1 MSLPAL
7 SVHERIVAK
16 ENESMRLP
24 IEKILRPKSVAILG
38 VSERPEAIGTR
49 VMNNIRKMGFAGP
62 LYAVNPRYET
72 IGELKCYPAL
82 SALPEPVDA
91 AFLAVPSHGGPD
103 LVEEAGRCGIR
114 ALFINANGY
123 ADGDADGVA
132 LQRRLEASAA
142 KYGIAICG
150 PNNLGIMNVHDRVAM
165 WSPRYMKVP
174 KPGSLGVIS
183 QSGSIALILSEDE
196 RDLGF
201 AYLITAGNEAV
212 LNIADY
218 LAELAVDDRVE
229 VILLFSETI
238 RDPQKFQAAALKARE
253 RGKRIIALKLG
264 SSSEGRAL
272 VQAHTGSLAGED
284 RLYDAYFKALNILRV
299 RDLDEML
306 ETAVLLSKD
315 TAALPTGGNVMV
327 TLSGGEA
334 ALIADLGTDLGL
346 KFPKLAPETL
356 AALRPAF
363 PPYSN
368 IGNPL
373 DAWGLGFAADR
384 FRIVLHALLADPN
397 INLIG
402 FSVDAP
408 GRGGGDV
415 PYACIMAEAC
425 VEAKTSKRLVFFNNT
440 SGSGVNAEVRA
451 ILDRAKIPYLSGLRP
466 ALAAIANLNAL
477 KSAAPEIKS
486 QLAATANPLPGSQPE
501 QFALLNRLGIGMVR
515 AQNVLSAASAVAAAE
530 KYGYP
535 VATKAIAEH
544 LPHKSD
550 LGLVRLNLASARQVE
565 DAFADLSKRL
575 AKYARLSSPGEIVLQ
590 AMAPSGVE
598 LIVGIRNEVNF
609 GSFVIVGPGGVLVE
623 LANQASV
630 RLGPVDESEARAMLF
645 ETAAGKL
652 LQGARGAPACDID
665 AAAAAIAAFSRFGA
679 AQSAQLSALE
689 INPLIASPTGAWG
702 VDLLLD
708 FRNDVPPEKRQ

>member
-1 MSLPAL
+1 
-7 SVHERIVAK
+7 
-16 ENESMRLP
+16 MRLP
-24 IEKILRPKSVAILG
+24 IKRILRPKSIAVVG

-49 VMNNIRKMGFAGP
+49 VMSNIRKMGFAGP

-103 LVEEAGRCGIR
+103 LVEEAGSCGIR

-132 LQRRLEASAA
+132 LQRRLEATAA

-174 KPGSLGVIS
+174 KSGSLGVIS

-315 TAALPTGGNVMV
+315 SAALPTGGNVMV

-384 FRIVLHALLADPN
+384 FSIALLADPN

-402 FSVDAP
+402 FSVDAQ

-415 PYACIMAEAC
+415 PYACVMAEAC
-425 VEAKTSKRLVFFNNT
+425 VEAKTSKRLIFFNNT

-451 ILDRAKIPYLSGLRP
+451 ILDRGKIPYLSGLRP

-477 KSAAPEIKS
+477 RSAAPEIKS
-486 QLAATANPLPGSQPE
+486 PVVPKAVALPASQPKC
-501 QFALLNRLGIGMVR
+501 FALLNELGIGMVR
-515 AQNVLSAASAVAAAE
+515 AQTVLSAASAVAAAE

-575 AKYARLSSPGEIVLQ
+575 AKYARPSSPGEIVLQ

-679 AQSAQLSALE
+679 AQAAQLSALE
-689 INPLIASPTGAWG
+689 INPRIASPTGAWG
-702 VDLLLD
+702 VDLLLN
-708 FRNDVPPEKRQ
+708 FRSDVKPEK

>member
-1 MSLPAL
+1 M
-7 SVHERIVAK
+7 VAK
-16 ENESMRLP
+16 RMIRMRLP
-24 IEKILRPKSVAILG
+24 IKKILRPKSIAVVG

-91 AFLAVPSHGGPD
+91 AFLAVPSSGGPD

-123 ADGDADGVA
+123 ADGGADGVA
-132 LQRRLEASAA
+132 LQRRVEATAA

-150 PNNLGIMNVHDRVAM
+150 PNNLGMMNVHDRVAM

-174 KPGSLGVIS
+174 ESGSLGVIS

-284 RLYDAYFKALNILRV
+284 RLYDAY
-299 RDLDEML
+299 
-306 ETAVLLSKD
+306 
-315 TAALPTGGNVMV
+315 
-327 TLSGGEA
+327 
-334 ALIADLGTDLGL
+334 
-346 KFPKLAPETL
+346 
-356 AALRPAF
+356 
-363 PPYSN
+363 
-368 IGNPL
+368 
-373 DAWGLGFAADR
+373 
-384 FRIVLHALLADPN
+384 
-397 INLIG
+397 
-402 FSVDAP
+402 
-408 GRGGGDV
+408 
-415 PYACIMAEAC
+415 
-425 VEAKTSKRLVFFNNT
+425 
-440 SGSGVNAEVRA
+440 
-451 ILDRAKIPYLSGLRP
+451 
-466 ALAAIANLNAL
+466 
-477 KSAAPEIKS
+477 
-486 QLAATANPLPGSQPE
+486 
-501 QFALLNRLGIGMVR
+501 
-515 AQNVLSAASAVAAAE
+515 
-530 KYGYP
+530 
-535 VATKAIAEH
+535 
-544 LPHKSD
+544 

-575 AKYARLSSPGEIVLQ
+575 AKYARPSSPGEIVLQ

-630 RLGPVDESEARAMLF
+630 RLGPVDEGEARAMLF

-652 LQGARGAPACDID
+652 LQGARGAPTCDID

>member
-1 MSLPAL
+1 
-7 SVHERIVAK
+7 
-16 ENESMRLP
+16 MRLP
-24 IEKILRPKSVAILG
+24 IEKILRPKSVAVLG

-49 VMNNIRKMGFAGP
+49 VLNNLRKMGFAGP

-72 IGELKCYPAL
+72 IGDWKCYPSL

-91 AFLAVPSHGGPD
+91 AFLAVPSSRGPD
-103 LVEEAGRCGIR
+103 LVEEAGKCGIR

-132 LQRRLEASAA
+132 LQRRVEATAA
-142 KYGIAICG
+142 RYGIAICG
-150 PNNLGIMNVHDRVAM
+150 PNNLGMMNVHDRVAM

-174 KPGSLGVIS
+174 ERGALGVIS

-201 AYLITAGNEAV
+201 AYLITTGNEAV
-212 LNIADY
+212 LNVADY
-218 LAELAVDDRVE
+218 LAELAVDDRVN
-229 VILLFSETI
+229 VIFLFLETI
-238 RDPQKFQAAALKARE
+238 RDPQTFQAAALKAAE
-253 RGKRIIALKLG
+253 QGKRVIALKLG
-264 SSSEGRAL
+264 SSSEGAAL

-284 RLYDAYFKALNILRV
+284 RLYDAYFKAMNILRV

-315 TAALPTGGNVMV
+315 TAALPVGGNVMV

-334 ALIADLGTDLGL
+334 ALIADLGSDLGL
-346 KFPKLAPETL
+346 KFPKLSPETL

-363 PPYSN
+363 PSYSS

-384 FRIVLHALLADPN
+384 FGIVLHALLADPN

-440 SGSGVNAEVRA
+440 SGSGVNAEVRD
-451 ILDRAKIPYLSGLRP
+451 ILDRGNIPYLSGLRP

-486 QLAATANPLPGSQPE
+486 QPAATAIPLPGSQPE
-501 QFALLNRLGIGMVR
+501 RFALLNKLGIGMVR
-515 AQNVLSAASAVAAAE
+515 AQSVLNAASAVAAAD

-535 VATKAIAEH
+535 VAMKVVAEH
-544 LPHKSD
+544 IPHKSD
-550 LGLVRLNLASARQVE
+550 LGLVRLNLVSAWQVE
-565 DAFADLSKRL
+565 DAFANL
-575 AKYARLSSPGEIVLQ
+575 AKRYSEYARPGSVGEIVLQ

-598 LIVGIRNEVNF
+598 LIVGIRNELNF

-623 LANQASV
+623 LTDQASV
-630 RLGPVDESEARAMLF
+630 RFGPVDEREARAMLF

-679 AQSAQLSALE
+679 AQAARLSALE
-689 INPLIASPTGAWG
+689 INPLIASPNGAWG

-708 FRNDVPPEKRQ
+708 FRSDIESEK

>member
-1 MSLPAL
+1 MHRRRSKAWTSRCRESDPLPTQCYGHGRSREETSNVSACRTVLETSNAL
-7 SVHERIVAK
+7 AQPADALDSSGGGLHCDRYCACHRRI
-16 ENESMRLP
+16 
-24 IEKILRPKSVAILG
+24 
-38 VSERPEAIGTR
+38 
-49 VMNNIRKMGFAGP
+49 
-62 LYAVNPRYET
+62 
-72 IGELKCYPAL
+72 
-82 SALPEPVDA
+82 
-91 AFLAVPSHGGPD
+91 
-103 LVEEAGRCGIR
+103 
-114 ALFINANGY
+114 
-123 ADGDADGVA
+123 
-132 LQRRLEASAA
+132 
-142 KYGIAICG
+142 
-150 PNNLGIMNVHDRVAM
+150 
-165 WSPRYMKVP
+165 
-174 KPGSLGVIS
+174 IS

-212 LNIADY
+212 LNIPDY

-238 RDPQKFQAAALKARE
+238 RDPQKFQAAALTAGE
-253 RGKRIIALKLG
+253 RGKGIIALKLG

-363 PPYSN
+363 PPYSS

-425 VEAKTSKRLVFFNNT
+425 VDAKTRKRLVFFNNT
-440 SGSGVNAEVRA
+440 SGLGVNAEVRA
-451 ILDRAKIPYLSGLRP
+451 ILDRGKIPYLSGLRP
-466 ALAAIANLNAL
+466 ALAAIAKFNAL
-477 KSAAPEIKS
+477 EIKS
-486 QLAATANPLPGSQPE
+486 PAVPKAVALRASQPE
-501 QFALLNRLGIGMVR
+501 CFALLNELGIGMGQGANC
-515 AQNVLSAASAVAAAE
+515 AQCGICRRRCRE
-530 KYGYP
+530 
-535 VATKAIAEH
+535 I
-544 LPHKSD
+544 
-550 LGLVRLNLASARQVE
+550 
-565 DAFADLSKRL
+565 
-575 AKYARLSSPGEIVLQ
+575 RLSG
-590 AMAPSGVE
+590 
-598 LIVGIRNEVNF
+598 R
-609 GSFVIVGPGGVLVE
+609 
-623 LANQASV
+623 
-630 RLGPVDESEARAMLF
+630 DE
-645 ETAAGKL
+645 GD
-652 LQGARGAPACDID
+652 RGASPA
-665 AAAAAIAAFSRFGA
+665 
-679 AQSAQLSALE
+679 
-689 INPLIASPTGAWG
+689 
-702 VDLLLD
+702 
-708 FRNDVPPEKRQ
+708 

>member
-1 MSLPAL
+1 
-7 SVHERIVAK
+7 
-16 ENESMRLP
+16 MRLP
-24 IEKILRPKSVAILG
+24 IDKILRPRSIAVVG

-49 VMNNIRKMGFAGP
+49 VVNNLRKMGFAGP
-62 LYAVNPRYET
+62 LYAVNPRYEA
-72 IGELKCYPAL
+72 IGDLRCFPSL

-91 AFLAVPSHGGPD
+91 AFLAVPSSGGPD

-123 ADGDADGVA
+123 ADGGADGA
-132 LQRRLEASAA
+132 RLQRRIEATAA

-150 PNNLGIMNVHDRVAM
+150 PNNLGMMNVHDRVAM
-165 WSPRYMKVP
+165 WSPRYMKVVE
-174 KPGSLGVIS
+174 PGPLGVIS
-183 QSGSIALILSEDE
+183 QSGSVALILSEDE

-201 AYLITAGNEAV
+201 AYLATAGNEAV
-212 LNIADY
+212 LSVADY
-218 LAELAVDDRVE
+218 LAEMAADDRVK
-229 VILLFSETI
+229 VILLFLETI
-238 RDPQKFQAAALKARE
+238 RDPQKFQAAALEAAR
-253 RGKRIIALKLG
+253 RGKRIVALKLG

-284 RLYDAYFKALNILRV
+284 RLYDAYFKALGILRV
-299 RDLDEML
+299 LDLDEML
-306 ETAVLLSKD
+306 ETGALLTKD
-315 TAALPTGGNVMV
+315 SSALPAGGNVMV

-334 ALIADLGTDLGL
+334 ALIADLGGALGL
-346 KFPKLAPETL
+346 RFPTLAPETL
-356 AALRPAF
+356 AALRPAY
-363 PPYSN
+363 PPYSSV
-368 IGNPL
+368 GNPV

-384 FRIVLHALLADPN
+384 FRIVLDALLADPA

-425 VEAKTSKRLVFFNNT
+425 VEAQVDKRPNKRLVFFNNT

-451 ILDRAKIPYLSGLRP
+451 ILDRGNIPYLSGLRP

-477 KSAAPEIKS
+477 RAAVPEI
-486 QLAATANPLPGSQPE
+486 AALPSESPGPLPASEPAR
-501 QFALLNRLGIGMVR
+501 FALLRELGIGMVG
-515 AQNVLSAASAVAAAE
+515 AETVSSAGAAVAAAD
-530 KYGYP
+530 KLGYP
-535 VATKAIAEH
+535 VAMKGVAAH

-550 LGLVRLNLASARQVE
+550 LGLVRLGLQGAGAVE
-565 DAFADLSKRL
+565 AAFADLSRL
-575 AKYARLSSPGEIVLQ
+575 LAEHACEGSPGEIVVQ
-590 AMAPSGVE
+590 QMAESGVE
-598 LIVGIRNEVNF
+598 LIVGIRNEPNF

-630 RLGPVDESEARAMLF
+630 RFGPIDANEARTMLF

-652 LQGARGAPACDID
+652 LQGARGKPACDID

-679 AQSAQLSALE
+679 AHAGQLSALE
-689 INPLIASPTGAWG
+689 INPLIVSPSGAKG

-708 FRNDVPPEKRQ
+708 IRSPSAPEK

>member
-1 MSLPAL
+1 
-7 SVHERIVAK
+7 
-16 ENESMRLP
+16 MRLP
-24 IEKILRPKSVAILG
+24 IKKILRPKSIAVVG

-91 AFLAVPSHGGPD
+91 AFLAVPSSGGPE

-123 ADGDADGVA
+123 ADGDADGIT
-132 LQRRLEASAA
+132 LQRRVEATAA

-174 KPGSLGVIS
+174 KSGSLGVIS

-212 LNIADY
+212 LNVADY

-238 RDPQKFQAAALKARE
+238 RDPQKFQAAALKAGE

-272 VQAHTGSLAGED
+272 VQAHTGSLAGDD

-346 KFPKLAPETL
+346 KFPKLAPETV

-363 PPYSN
+363 PAYSS

-384 FRIVLHALLADPN
+384 FRVVLHALLADPN
-397 INLIG
+397 VNLIG

-425 VEAKTSKRLVFFNNT
+425 VQAKASKRLVFFNNT

-451 ILDRAKIPYLSGLRP
+451 ILDRGNIPYLSGLRP

-477 KSAAPEIKS
+477 RSAVPEVKSPVAPK
-486 QLAATANPLPGSQPE
+486 AVALPASQPE
-501 QFALLNRLGIGMVR
+501 CFALLKEFGIGMVR
-515 AQNVLSAASAVAAAE
+515 AQTVLSAASAVAVAE

-550 LGLVRLNLASARQVE
+550 LDLVRLNLTSARQVE
-565 DAFADLSKRL
+565 NAFADLAKRL
-575 AKYARLSSPGEIVLQ
+575 AKYARSNAPGEIVLQ

-598 LIVGIRNEVNF
+598 LVVGIRNEINF

-623 LANQASV
+623 FANQASV

-665 AAAAAIAAFSRFGA
+665 ATAAAIAAFSRFGA
-679 AQSAQLSALE
+679 AQAAQLSALE

-708 FRNDVPPEKRQ
+708 FRSDVPPEK

>member
-1 MSLPAL
+1 
-7 SVHERIVAK
+7 
-16 ENESMRLP
+16 MRLP
-24 IEKILRPKSVAILG
+24 IKRILRPKSIAVVG

-49 VMNNIRKMGFAGP
+49 VMSNIRKMGFAGP
-62 LYAVNPRYET
+62 LYAVNPRYEK

-132 LQRRLEASAA
+132 LQRRVEATAA
-142 KYGIAICG
+142 KFGIAICG

-174 KPGSLGVIS
+174 KSGSLGVIS

-238 RDPQKFQAAALKARE
+238 RDPQKFQAAALKAGE

-315 TAALPTGGNVMV
+315 SAALPTGGNVMV

-346 KFPKLAPETL
+346 KFPELAPETL
-356 AALRPAF
+356 AALHPAI
-363 PPYSN
+363 PPYSS

-384 FRIVLHALLADPN
+384 FSIALLADPN

-425 VEAKTSKRLVFFNNT
+425 VDAKTRKRLVFFNNT
-440 SGSGVNAEVRA
+440 SGLGVNAEVRA
-451 ILDRAKIPYLSGLRP
+451 ILDRGKIPYLSGLRP
-466 ALAAIANLNAL
+466 ALAAIAKFNAL
-477 KSAAPEIKS
+477 EIKS
-486 QLAATANPLPGSQPE
+486 PAVPKAVALRASQPE
-501 QFALLNRLGIGMVR
+501 CFALLNELGIGMGQGANC
-515 AQNVLSAASAVAAAE
+515 AQCGICRRRCRE
-530 KYGYP
+530 
-535 VATKAIAEH
+535 I
-544 LPHKSD
+544 
-550 LGLVRLNLASARQVE
+550 
-565 DAFADLSKRL
+565 
-575 AKYARLSSPGEIVLQ
+575 RLSG
-590 AMAPSGVE
+590 
-598 LIVGIRNEVNF
+598 RNK
-609 GSFVIVGPGGVLVE
+609 G
-623 LANQASV
+623 
-630 RLGPVDESEARAMLF
+630 D
-645 ETAAGKL
+645 
-652 LQGARGAPACDID
+652 RGASSAQERSGPRTPQPRQRSAGRGCLRRSLK
-665 AAAAAIAAFSRFGA
+665 ASCQVHATQFSRRDRPAGDGA
-679 AQSAQLSALE
+679 QRSGAYRRHTQRGQLRQFRDCGPRWGAGRACQ
-689 INPLIASPTGAWG
+689 PGKRAARTG
-702 VDLLLD
+702 
-708 FRNDVPPEKRQ
+708 R

>member
-1 MSLPAL
+1 MSLPAM
-7 SVHERIVAK
+7 SVPGRIVAK

-24 IEKILRPKSVAILG
+24 IENILRPKSVAVLG

-49 VMNNIRKMGFAGP
+49 VLNNLRKMGFAGP

-72 IGELKCYPAL
+72 IGDWKCYPSL
-82 SALPEPVDA
+82 SALPKPVDA
-91 AFLAVPSHGGPD
+91 AFLAVPSAGGPD
-103 LVEEAGRCGIR
+103 LVEEAGKCGIR

-132 LQRRLEASAA
+132 LQRRVEATAA

-150 PNNLGIMNVHDRVAM
+150 PNNLGMMNVHDRVAM

-174 KPGSLGVIS
+174 ERGSLGVIS

-201 AYLITAGNEAV
+201 AYLITTGNEAV
-212 LNIADY
+212 LNVADY
-218 LAELAVDDRVE
+218 LAELAVDDRVK
-229 VILLFSETI
+229 VILLFLETI
-238 RDPQKFQAAALKARE
+238 RDPQAFQAAALKAAE
-253 RGKRIIALKLG
+253 QGKRVIALKLG
-264 SSSEGRAL
+264 SSAEGRAL

-284 RLYDAYFKALNILRV
+284 RLYDAYFKAINILRV

-315 TAALPTGGNVMV
+315 TAALPVGGNVMV

-334 ALIADLGTDLGL
+334 ALIADLGSDLGL
-346 KFPKLAPETL
+346 KFPKLSPETL

-363 PPYSN
+363 PSYSS

-384 FRIVLHALLADPN
+384 FGIVLQALLADPN

-425 VEAKTSKRLVFFNNT
+425 VEAKTSKRLVLFNNT

-451 ILDRAKIPYLSGLRP
+451 ILDCGNIPYLSGLRP

-477 KSAAPEIKS
+477 KPAAPEIKS
-486 QLAATANPLPGSQPE
+486 QLAATAVPLPGRQRE
-501 QFALLNRLGIGMVR
+501 QFALLNKLGIGMVR
-515 AQNVLSAASAVAAAE
+515 AQTVLNAAAAVAAAD
-530 KYGYP
+530 KFGYP
-535 VATKAIAEH
+535 VAMKAVAEH
-544 LPHKSD
+544 IPHKSD
-550 LGLVRLNLASARQVE
+550 LGLVRLNLVSAWQVE
-565 DAFADLSKRL
+565 DAFANLSKRYSE
-575 AKYARLSSPGEIVLQ
+575 YARPGSAGEIVLQ

-598 LIVGIRNEVNF
+598 LIVGIRNERHF

-623 LANQASV
+623 LADQASV
-630 RLGPVDESEARAMLF
+630 RLGPVDEREARVMLF

-679 AQSAQLSALE
+679 AQAARLSALE
-689 INPLIASPTGAWG
+689 INPLIASPHGAWG

-708 FRNDVPPEKRQ
+708 FRSDIESER

>member
-1 MSLPAL
+1 MT
-7 SVHERIVAK
+7 R
-16 ENESMRLP
+16 MRLP
-24 IEKILRPKSVAILG
+24 IEKILRPKSIAIVG

-49 VMNNIRKMGFAGP
+49 VLNNLRKAEFAGP
-62 LYAVNPRYET
+62 LYAVNPRYEK
-72 IGELKCYPAL
+72 IGDLKCYPSL
-82 SALPEPVDA
+82 CALPELVDA
-91 AFLAVPSHGGPD
+91 AFLAVPSSGGPD
-103 LVEEAGRCGIR
+103 LVEEAGKCGIG

-132 LQRRLEASAA
+132 LQRRVEATAA

-150 PNNLGIMNVHDRVAM
+150 PNNLGMMNVHDRVAM
-165 WSPRYMKVP
+165 WSPRYMKMP
-174 KPGSLGVIS
+174 GPGSLGVVS

-212 LNIADY
+212 LNVADY
-218 LAELAVDDRVE
+218 LAELAADGRVK
-229 VILLFSETI
+229 VILLFLETI
-238 RDPQKFQAAALKARE
+238 RDPQKFQAAALKAAE
-253 RGKRIIALKLG
+253 QGKRIIALKLG

-284 RLYDAYFKALNILRV
+284 RLYDAYFKALGILRV

-306 ETAVLLSKD
+306 ETAVLLSKV
-315 TAALPTGGNVMV
+315 TAALPMGGNVMV

-334 ALIADLGTDLGL
+334 GLIADLGSDLGL

-363 PPYSN
+363 PPYSS

-373 DAWGLGFAADR
+373 DAWGLGFAAHR
-384 FRIVLHALLADPN
+384 FRIVLRALLADSN

-451 ILDRAKIPYLSGLRP
+451 ILDRGNIPYLSGLRP

-477 KSAAPEIKS
+477 KSAAPDIKS
-486 QLAATANPLPGSQPE
+486 PRATKATALPASQPE
-501 QFALLNRLGIGMVR
+501 CFTLLNKLGIGMVGAR
-515 AQNVLSAASAVAAAE
+515 TVLGAASAVAAAE
-530 KYGYP
+530 KCGYP
-535 VATKAIAEH
+535 VAMKAVAEH

-550 LGLVRLNLASARQVE
+550 LGLVRPNLASARQVE

-575 AKYARLSSPGEIVLQ
+575 AEHARPGSPGEIVLQ
-590 AMAPSGVE
+590 AMAPIGVE
-598 LIVGIRNEVNF
+598 LIVGIRNEANF
-609 GSFVIVGPGGVLVE
+609 GSFVIVGPGGVLVA

-679 AQSAQLSALE
+679 AQAAELSALE
-689 INPLIASPTGAWG
+689 INPLIASPQGAWG

-708 FRNDVPPEKRQ
+708 FRSDVPLEK

>member
-1 MSLPAL
+1 MPLPL
-7 SVHERIVAK
+7 D
-16 ENESMRLP
+16 
-24 IEKILRPKSVAILG
+24 KILRPKSIAVVG

-49 VMNNIRKMGFAGP
+49 VLNNLRKMGFAGP
-62 LYAVNPRYET
+62 LYPVNPRYET
-72 IGELKCYPAL
+72 IGDLKCYPSL
-82 SALPEPVDA
+82 TALPEPVDA
-91 AFLAVPSHGGPD
+91 AFLAVPSSGGPD
-103 LVEEAGRCGIR
+103 LVEEAGKCGIR

-132 LQRRLEASAA
+132 LQRRLEAAAA
-142 KYGIAICG
+142 KHGIAICG
-150 PNNLGIMNVHDRVAM
+150 PNNLGMMNVHDRVAM
-165 WSPRYMKVP
+165 WSPRYMKVLE
-174 KPGSLGVIS
+174 PGSLGVIS

-201 AYLITAGNEAV
+201 AYLVTAGNEAV
-212 LNIADY
+212 LNVADY
-218 LAELAVDDRVE
+218 LSEMANDARVK
-229 VILLFSETI
+229 VILLFLETV
-238 RDPQKFQAAALKARE
+238 RDPQKFQAAAIEAAQ

-284 RLYDAYFKALNILRV
+284 RLYDAYFKALGVIRV

-306 ETAVLLSKD
+306 ETAVLLSKNSSI
-315 TAALPTGGNVMV
+315 LPAGGNVMV

-334 ALIADLGTDLGL
+334 ALIADLGSGLGL
-346 KFPKLAPETL
+346 KFPKLTPETL
-356 AALRPAF
+356 AALRPAY
-363 PPYSN
+363 PPYSSV
-368 IGNPL
+368 GNPV

-425 VEAKTSKRLVFFNNT
+425 VEAKTDKRMVFFNNT

-451 ILDRAKIPYLSGLRP
+451 ILDRGNIPYLSGLRP

-477 KSAAPEIKS
+477 KPAIPQAKPAAGTS
-486 QLAATANPLPGSQPE
+486 VRLPASEPDC
-501 QFALLNRLGIGMVR
+501 FALLRKAGIRMAG
-515 AQNVLSAASAVAAAE
+515 AQTASTTAGAVAAANTF
-530 KYGYP
+530 GYP
-535 VATKAIAEH
+535 VVMKAVAAH

-550 LGLVRLNLASARQVE
+550 LGLVRLGLFNAAEVE
-565 DAFADLSKRL
+565 AAFADLSGRL
-575 AKYARLSSPGEIVLQ
+575 AKHAQPGSPGEIVVQ
-590 AMAPSGVE
+590 EMASSGVE

-630 RLGPVDESEARAMLF
+630 RLGPIDESEARAMLF

-652 LQGARGAPACDID
+652 LQGARGKPPCDID

-679 AQSAQLSALE
+679 AQAARLSALE
-689 INPLIASPTGAWG
+689 INPLIVGPTGAMG

-708 FRNDVPPEKRQ
+708 RRSDNPSEK

>member
-1 MSLPAL
+1 
-7 SVHERIVAK
+7 
-16 ENESMRLP
+16 MRLP
-24 IEKILRPKSVAILG
+24 IEKILRPKSIAVVG

-49 VMNNIRKMGFAGP
+49 VLNNLRKMGFSGP

-72 IGELKCYPAL
+72 IGDVKCYPSL

-91 AFLAVPSHGGPD
+91 AFLAVPSSGGPA
-103 LVEEAGRCGIR
+103 LVEEAGKCGIG

-132 LQRRLEASAA
+132 LQRRVEAGAA

-150 PNNLGIMNVHDRVAM
+150 PNNLGMMNVHDRVAM

-174 KPGSLGVIS
+174 ERGSLGVIS

-212 LNIADY
+212 LNVADY
-218 LAELAVDDRVE
+218 LAELAVDDRVK
-229 VILLFSETI
+229 VILLFLETI
-238 RDPQKFQAAALKARE
+238 RDPLKFQAAALKAAE
-253 RGKRIIALKLG
+253 QGKRIIALKLG

-284 RLYDAYFKALNILRV
+284 RLYDAYFKALNIVRV

-315 TAALPTGGNVMV
+315 TAALPAGGNVMV

-334 ALIADLGTDLGL
+334 ALIADLGSDLGL

-363 PPYSN
+363 PPYSS

-384 FRIVLHALLADPN
+384 FRVVLHALLADPN

-402 FSVDAP
+402 FSLDAP

-451 ILDRAKIPYLSGLRP
+451 ILDRGNIAYLSGLRP

-486 QLAATANPLPGSQPE
+486 RPAAEAAALPAGQPE
-501 QFALLNRLGIGMVR
+501 CFALLNELGIGMVR
-515 AQNVLSAASAVAAAE
+515 AQTVLDAASAIAAAE
-530 KYGYP
+530 QFGYP
-535 VATKAIAEH
+535 VAMKAVAAH

-550 LGLVRLNLASARQVE
+550 LGLVHLSLASARHVE
-565 DAFADLSKRL
+565 AAHADLSKRL
-575 AKYARLSSPGEIVLQ
+575 SEHARPGSPSEIVLQ

-598 LIVGIRNEVNF
+598 LIVGIRNEPNF

-630 RLGPVDESEARAMLF
+630 RLGPVDENEARAMLF

-665 AAAAAIAAFSRFGA
+665 AAAAAIAAFSRLGA
-679 AQSAQLSALE
+679 AQAARLSALE
-689 INPLIASPTGAWG
+689 INPLIASPKGAWG

-708 FRNDVPPEKRQ
+708 FRSDVAPEK